1 MASSDPTNTT
11 NGRARAVRRKASEA
25 CERCREKRI
34 KCNGFQPCEQCI
46 KKDVQCVF
54 AFAPSA
60 QACGTEAIV
69 EKLDH
74 ILSRLDRIEEEQ
86 SRQAHVLASYSGP
99 NAKQPPYPRQRR
111 SSGVAQLNQQTGCF
125 EYYGQF
131 STKPSNVILVI
142 SSVPGQTSTFTIA
155 SCLGKRLRQLED
167 VPDDDSSIRPTTR
180 RRNNSDPEHQTSRDK
195 SSKGLVLD
203 ELPGFCDYV
212 VPLNA
217 LRSDRYLLEKVADR
231 HTNSFFKTIHFL
243 LPILSPVAF
252 ETRYKALRQ
261 LFGDRRL
268 SLATLDDPTR
278 PQFVCLMY
286 AVLAL
291 GALYEDEQEDSSS
304 WASWYFAEAQDMLG
318 RLLNASNLELVQA
331 STLLGAYAQHA
342 IKPNLAYILNGL
354 ATRLAFS
361 NGLNIESL
369 HSSLGIDN
377 QEAKR
382 TWWIIYIQEV
392 ELSLDSGRPMCLGSL
407 EMNIN
412 YPKSQVSAAEA
423 DIATSMLTFESSHP
437 VSAESAEQ
445 SNFKLEQTEELLSEL
460 HRWRAS
466 LPQYLTFEDENQDAV
481 QHVSDKDAPNSL
493 YTWES
498 RQQSSLRIHYYLA
511 IIILLQGSIPRNPSE
526 RHASS
531 SRPLSQRHQSS
542 YLNAARNMIRHIH
555 ELLAL
560 APHLRRWTYYCFYCL
575 QATLVILL
583 KVADDQHCS
592 RRRQRRMSN
601 DSRALGQ
608 VDHETVEDDR
618 KLCNLA
624 VEVFDLIRLK
634 ASQRCADVVR
644 HFLDK
649 WRPERTTNDPDARRT
664 SSRGLDDCGMQQV
677 PSPTGDFPL
686 PVEYPVPL
694 NNENES
700 SESVESVDWSDST
713 SPHVSLSGL
722 QAELHDAFYSNLNDG
737 LNFAQ
742 QPSFIGVEGFGA
754 FPLELGTTGTADGCW
769 PLYDQ

>member
-11 NGRARAVRRKASEA
+11 NGRARVVRRKASEA

-60 QACGTEAIV
+60 QAGGTEAIV

-86 SRQAHVLASYSGP
+86 SRQSHVLANYSGP

-131 STKPSNVILVI
+131 NTNPSNVILVI

-167 VPDDDSSIRPTTR
+167 VSDDNCSIRPTTR

-195 SSKGLVLD
+195 ISKSLVLD

-231 HTNSFFKTIHFL
+231 HTNSFFRTIHFL

-369 HSSLGIDN
+369 HSSLGIDT
-377 QEAKR
+377 QEARR

-392 ELSLDSGRPMCLGSL
+392 ELSLDSGRPMCLASS
-407 EMNIN
+407 EMNMH
-412 YPKSQVSAAEA
+412 YPQSQLPPGGEIVSESSKVMFIPLLA
-423 DIATSMLTFESSHP
+423 DIIKIVRKIIDL
-437 VSAESAEQ
+437 SAGSTEQ
-445 SNFKLEQTEELLSEL
+445 SNFKLEQKEELLSEL

-466 LPQYLTFEDENQDAV
+466 LPQYLTFEDEIQDAV
-481 QHVSDKDAPNSL
+481 QHVSDKDTPNSL

-498 RQQSSLRIHYYLA
+498 RQQSSLRI
-511 IIILLQGSIPRNPSE
+511 P
-526 RHASS
+526 
-531 SRPLSQRHQSS
+531 
-542 YLNAARNMIRHIH
+542 
-555 ELLAL
+555 
-560 APHLRRWTYYCFYCL
+560 
-575 QATLVILL
+575 TLVILL
-583 KVADDQHCS
+583 KVAHDQHCS
-592 RRRQRRMSN
+592 RHRQRKKSN
-601 DSRALGQ
+601 DSRAFGQ

-618 KLCNLA
+618 NLCNLA
-624 VEVFDLIRLK
+624 VEVFELIRLK

-649 WRPERTTNDPDARRT
+649 WRPDRTINDPDGRRT
-664 SSRGLDDCGMQQV
+664 SSGGLGDCGMQQA
-677 PSPTGDFPL
+677 PIPAEDFPL
-686 PVEYPVPL
+686 PMEYHVPS

-700 SESVESVDWSDST
+700 SQGVGSVDCSDST

-737 LNFAQ
+737 FNFAQ
-742 QPSFIGVEGFGA
+742 QPSFIGVEGFGT
-754 FPLELGTTGTADGCW
+754 FPLELGTNGTADGYW
-769 PLYDQ
+769 SLYDQ

>member
-34 KCNGFQPCEQCI
+34 KFI
-46 KKDVQCVF
+46 H
-54 AFAPSA
+54 SA
-60 QACGTEAIV
+60 NIIVPASAMASNPACGTEAIV

-304 WASWYFAEAQDMLG
+304 WASCSGIDTFV
-318 RLLNASNLELVQA
+318 LVSQ
-331 STLLGAYAQHA
+331 GAYAQHA

-412 YPKSQVSAAEA
+412 YPKSQLPPGGEIVSESSQVMFIPLLA
-423 DIATSMLTFESSHP
+423 DIIKIIRKIIDL
-437 VSAESAEQ
+437 SAESAEQ

-481 QHVSDKDAPNSL
+481 QH
-493 YTWES
+493 
-498 RQQSSLRIHYYLA
+498 
-511 IIILLQGSIPRNPSE
+511 
-526 RHASS
+526 
-531 SRPLSQRHQSS
+531 
-542 YLNAARNMIRHIH
+542 
-555 ELLAL
+555 
-560 APHLRRWTYYCFYCL
+560 
-575 QATLVILL
+575 ATLVILL